1 MLGSIDEPNRVVVAD
16 FEAGLGTLT
25 RLGAGAVDLVLVVAE
40 PSAKSLE
47 VATRAA
53 AAVEQG
59 ALGRV
64 EIVAN
69 RLRDDADLARI
80 RAAIAPLPVHAVPE
94 DPDLLAADRE
104 GRAAL
109 DQAPDAPAVRA
120 LVALAQ
126 HLLEGVAFS
135 Q

>member
-1 MLGSIDEPNRVVVAD
+1 MLGGIDSPERVIIAD

-47 VATRAA
+47 VASRAA
-53 AAVEQG
+53 ARVEVA

-69 RLRDDADLARI
+69 RLREQGELAAI
-80 RAAIAPLPVHAVPE
+80 RAATGALAVHPIPE
-94 DPDLLAADRE
+94 DPALLAADRD
-104 GRAAL
+104 GNPPL
-109 DQAPDAPAVRA
+109 DAAPDAPAVRA
-120 LVALAQ
+120 LVDLAER
-126 HLLEGVAFS
+126 LLEGEGFS
-135 Q
+135 R